1 MNSFN
6 IVVNFFYFLFF
17 GIITFYVSFCKQFLN
32 IFRPKKPL
40 FRPDSTSAS
49 AESSTSA
56 DTPRPNRFT
65 SKRSTWA
72 KPRLARSSPASSTS
86 SRWKRCRT
94 GWWSCSA
101 TSSPASSR
109 ASSRAEWSSARPGMN
124 LKRKL
129 SRCWRRKEAN
139 PEIRLIFFV
148 CLFLQVTDKAFIK
161 ICVFLSR
168 HFSCGI
174 CMISS

>member
-1 MNSFN
+1 VEFDFKTSLFKDGRLISSFN
-6 IVVNFFYFLFF
+6 IVVNIFLNIFKQLLIF
-17 GIITFYVSFCKQFLN
+17 SEFLICKQFIT

-72 KPRLARSSPASSTS
+72 KPRLVRSSPASSTS
-86 SRWKRCRT
+86 FRWRRCRT

-124 LKRKL
+124 PKRKL

-148 CLFLQVTDKAFIK
+148 CLF
-161 ICVFLSR
+161 
-168 HFSCGI
+168 
-174 CMISS
+174 